1 MTNGCLVSK
10 SFADAGVSDR
20 SCWWAFLQRNLRSIL
35 PARRWVDLAQSLAMT
50 DDEKKM
56 NGCPKM
62 SELIRASWWRAS
74 ISHDFRWKG
83 DEYSMKPDDVCD
95 DASLASCWC
104 SRSSAAWWTT
114 GDRQLNQTGM
124 GSLLVVGLSLLDSI
138 THPTQPPFPPPSSLN
153 ALIAFQ
159 NRISIRG
166 THR

>member
-1 MTNGCLVSK
+1 MSIPSKKSSLNSSRKEVSRF
-10 SFADAGVSDR
+10 SAVTCDY
-20 SCWWAFLQRNLRSIL
+20 
-35 PARRWVDLAQSLAMT
+35 RRR
-50 DDEKKM
+50 KKM